1 MITKTPDALEIMMRR
16 TRLHIFL
23 FALALALQVLAPIAG
38 NLAVAG
44 TLDLGGVSFSLCQS
58 AKADPTKTPSHSHH
72 QSCALCQVYCDG
84 VSPVSAG
91 SYILLASPARW
102 NLADWRIYDRVL
114 PTTKLDFSRQARA
127 PPAFSRSSRSEQA
140 C

>member
-1 MITKTPDALEIMMRR
+1 MRR

-23 FALALALQVLAPIAG
+23 FALALVLQVLAPIAG

-44 TLDLGGVSFSLCQS
+44 TLDLGGVSFSICQFD
-58 AKADPTKTPSHSHH
+58 KADSSKSPLSRAHH

-91 SYILLASPARW
+91 SHVLFERPARW
-102 NLADWRIYDRVL
+102 HVADWRVFHRVL
-114 PTTKLDFSRQARA
+114 PTAPIDSSRQARA
-127 PPAFSRSSRSEQA
+127 PPAFS
-140 C
+140 

>member
-1 MITKTPDALEIMMRR
+1 MRR

-44 TLDLGGVSFSLCQS
+44 TLDVGGVSFSLCQS
-58 AKADPTKTPSHSHH
+58 EKSGPAKAPSSHSHH

-84 VSPVSAG
+84 VSPVTAS
-91 SYILLASPARW
+91 SYILLTRTARRDVA
-102 NLADWRIYDRVL
+102 NWRVFDRVL
-114 PTTKLDFSRQARA
+114 PTTTLDFSRTARA
-127 PPAFSRSSRSEQA
+127 PPAFS
-140 C
+140 